1 MLAGVKQLVIN
12 VYRIPSQPESSSK
25 CRPACR
31 PGDSSR
37 GRTGVPPSSSQ
48 TSISASSRLVA
59 SSRFPGP
66 MGPSTAAGEGLQRFP
81 IPTSLCG
88 ALLPA
93 FAAGEVCMYLP
104 GSLRMAVSWRMQL
117 GCVESPAR
125 SAPTNTRRSA
135 GARAGS
141 RWRVKA
147 TRAPSPSVPRHLIPV
162 DGLLMTTSTRRF
174 CCRPAAESL
183 SATGSLR
190 PLPDAE
196 SRIEP
201 IPCPARYDFTELA
214 RRSDSPWL

>member
-1 MLAGVKQLVIN
+1 MPSRELKAVTRRRAAFIFPDINLCLLAARCRTAILRWRAPTTWDTDRWLRSVAIGVCSGRGVH
-12 VYRIPSQPESSSK
+12 VFTRIV
-25 CRPACR
+25 
-31 PGDSSR
+31 
-37 GRTGVPPSSSQ
+37 TH
-48 TSISASSRLVA
+48 
-59 SSRFPGP
+59 
-66 MGPSTAAGEGLQRFP
+66 
-81 IPTSLCG
+81 
-88 ALLPA
+88 
-93 FAAGEVCMYLP
+93 
-104 GSLRMAVSWRMQL
+104 GSLLAYATR
-117 GCVESPAR
+117 CVESPAR

-147 TRAPSPSVPRHLIPV
+147 RRAPSAPRHLIPV

-196 SRIEP
+196 SRVEP